1 MKMKARKLLSVI
13 MASVLL
19 ASLFPFSAAA
29 LPDSEA
35 ETDGSVLP
43 REQVMTEGD
52 IIPGFISE
60 GMAIS
65 DNPSIAWV
73 DGDGTLRA
81 LKEGTTKIHCGEET
95 CAVTVDDYNDGSDV
109 VG

>member
-43 REQVMTEGD
+43 REQVMTDRGRYHTRLYQR
-52 IIPGFISE
+52 GYGHF
-60 GMAIS
+60 
-65 DNPSIAWV
+65 
-73 DGDGTLRA
+73 
-81 LKEGTTKIHCGEET
+81 
-95 CAVTVDDYNDGSDV
+95 
-109 VG
+109 